1 MVYQLLRNST
11 IKASREMWL
20 WVIQMLGHV
29 FKMAEST
36 ACFCATGTEGV
47 ERKPDEWKNE
57 GTVKPRQ
64 KQNH

>member
-1 MVYQLLRNST
+1 
-11 IKASREMWL
+11 MWL